1 MTTLAEQMDELRIAT
16 GRTKA
21 LADVAVS
28 EYDNASWGSADPE
41 QVERVAYMLEAVASA
56 ATTAV
61 GVVDR
66 LHTVIADLQPAGSD
80 GDRW

>member
-16 GRTKA
+16 ARTKA
-21 LADVAVS
+21 LADVAVT

-56 ATTAV
+56 QRPPRSWWST
-61 GVVDR
+61 
-66 LHTVIADLQPAGSD
+66 GSRSPPPTS
-80 GDRW
+80 GR